1 MNEQGTSYDMVLVL
15 NTRIE
20 PLAWIEPTK
29 SRRRSLRAKICAPAI
44 FFSTIITILYDI
56 THQCL
61 LTYAVANEVIFV
73 DRTKYMMMF
82 TAEKRIFFM
91 LCCTVAVCSSNVVA
105 MVITQSVAA
114 ATKTAMELSQKANID
129 PSFADEACQLWDSI
143 LCVDND
149 EIPLPLSA
157 MPAAHALYASTLA
170 RVGRDRE
177 ALAQHDKS
185 LFYFD
190 KCNVSKQITKAEADV
205 LLAKSKS
212 LQRLMRYRDAMVIL
226 KGSFTRDSTDNDVS
240 WLRSCHS
247 EAIERAA
254 LCSMRMGDVDA
265 SILIL
270 DEFEKSLNHDE
281 QLNPNLAGMLGAS
294 LLLKSSREGK
304 KDESYLRAL
313 QLLQCASD
321 SFVSPIYNWV
331 HHLVTKQAHFNP
343 FDSSASIYA
352 KFAEANNSP
361 FDDPDLIN
369 LDDKVRLHSIIHGY
383 EAFCP
388 LGYVLPLE
396 RDAMAREWANK
407 VDCDDLA
414 WVLKDSAGYGSHGN
428 IITTTTEVLSTYD
441 SSKSAKEQEES
452 KLCQR
457 IVHPPM
463 LLNGRKFSLRVY
475 VVYFPEGDTLTSKGK
490 QIQSAEFYV
499 STEGLVKFASEL
511 YNDETSN
518 DIESQYMT
526 NSGRGDGRSSKQD
539 DFHYLKS
546 QFDASKKDYKELWR
560 KIKASIELVMNRYT
574 LKQHFID
581 GEISASYDASYFG
594 LPKILG
600 FDFMLDDKT
609 NPWLLEVNRFP
620 GLDPRSA
627 SDSRVKRCIQY
638 DAWVT
643 ATERLGFSA
652 EHMKKIRPLDYE
664 GFSLEKL

>member
-1 MNEQGTSYDMVLVL
+1 L
-15 NTRIE
+15 I
-20 PLAWIEPTK
+20 
-29 SRRRSLRAKICAPAI
+29 AI
-44 FFSTIITILYDI
+44 
-56 THQCL
+56 
-61 LTYAVANEVIFV
+61 YAVANEVISTV
-73 DRTKYMMMF
+73 PNEMMLC
-82 TAEKRIFFM
+82 TAASRIFFV
-91 LCCTVAVCSSNVVA
+91 LCFAVAVFSSNVVA
-105 MVITQSVAA
+105 MVITQSVAL

-129 PSFADEACQLWDSI
+129 PSFADEACQLWHSI
-143 LCVDND
+143 LCVDD
-149 EIPLPLSA
+149 DDDDGIPLPLSA

-185 LFYFD
+185 LYYFD
-190 KCNVSKQITKAEADV
+190 KCNASKQTTKAEADV
-205 LLAKSKS
+205 LLAKGKS
-212 LQRLMRYRDAMVIL
+212 LQRLMRYRDAMMLL
-226 KGSFTRDSTDNDVS
+226 KGSFTRDSTDNVS
-240 WLRSCHS
+240 WLRSCQS

-254 LCSMRMGDVDA
+254 LCSMRMGDVDT

-270 DEFEKSLNHDE
+270 DDFEKSLNHNE

-294 LLLKSSREGK
+294 LLLKTSREGEN
-304 KDESYLRAL
+304 DESCTRAL
-313 QLLQCASD
+313 QLLQCAAD
-321 SFVSPIYNWV
+321 SSVSPIYNWV
-331 HHLVTKQAHFNP
+331 HHIVTKQVDFNP
-343 FDSSASIYA
+343 FDSFTSIYA
-352 KFAEANNSP
+352 AFAEANNSP

-369 LDDKVRLHSIIHGY
+369 LDDKVRLHSIIHEY

-388 LGYVLPLE
+388 FGYVLPLQK
-396 RDAMAREWANK
+396 DAMAREWANK
-407 VDCDDLA
+407 VDIDDLA
-414 WVLKDSAGYGSHGN
+414 WVLKDRAGYGSHGN
-428 IITTTTEVLSTYD
+428 IIATTTEVLSMYD
-441 SSKSAKEQEES
+441 SSKSANEQEES

-475 VVYFPEGDTLTSKGK
+475 VVYFPGGDALTSRGK
-490 QIQSAEFYV
+490 QTQSAEVYV

-511 YNDETSN
+511 YNDKTNN

-526 NSGRGDGRSSKQD
+526 NSGRGDGRSSKQE

-546 QFDASKKDYKELWR
+546 QFDASNKDYNELWR
-560 KIKASIELVMNRYT
+560 RIRTSIGLVMNRYI

-581 GEISASYDASYFG
+581 GEIRASYDVSYFG
-594 LPKILG
+594 LPKIMG
-600 FDFMLDDKT
+600 FDFMLDDET

-627 SDSRVKRCIQY
+627 SDSRVKRCVQY
-638 DAWVT
+638 DAWLA

>member
-1 MNEQGTSYDMVLVL
+1 MLCTVTS
-15 NTRIE
+15 
-20 PLAWIEPTK
+20 
-29 SRRRSLRAKICAPAI
+29 SI
-44 FFSTIITILYDI
+44 FF
-56 THQCL
+56 L
-61 LTYAVANEVIFV
+61 LCCAVALF
-73 DRTKYMMMF
+73 
-82 TAEKRIFFM
+82 
-91 LCCTVAVCSSNVVA
+91 SSNVVA
-105 MVITQSVAA
+105 MITQSVAV

-129 PSFADEACQLWDSI
+129 PSFADEACQLWHSI
-143 LCVDND
+143 LCVDDD

-190 KCNVSKQITKAEADV
+190 KCNASKQITKAEADV

-212 LQRLMRYRDAMVIL
+212 LQRLMRYRDAMMLL
-226 KGSFTRDSTDNDVS
+226 KGSFVRDSTDSDS
-240 WLRSCHS
+240 WLRSCQS

-254 LCSMRMGDVDA
+254 LCSMRMGDVDS
-265 SILIL
+265 SIHILEDFERSLI
-270 DEFEKSLNHDE
+270 HDE
-281 QLNPNLAGMLGAS
+281 QINPIVAGMLGAS
-294 LLLKSSREGK
+294 LLLKTSREGEN
-304 KDESYLRAL
+304 DESCLRAL
-313 QLLQCASD
+313 KLLQCASD
-321 SFVSPIYNWV
+321 SSVSPIYTWV
-331 HHLVTKQAHFNP
+331 YQLGTKQAVFNP
-343 FDSSASIYA
+343 FDSFTSIYA
-352 KFAEANNSP
+352 AFAEANNSP

-369 LDDKVRLHSIIHGY
+369 LDDKVRLHSIIHEY

-407 VDCDDLA
+407 VDSDKLA
-414 WVLKDSAGYGSHGN
+414 WVLKDRAGYGSHGN
-428 IITTTTEVLSTYD
+428 IIASTTEVLSMYD
-441 SSKSAKEQEES
+441 SSQNANGQEES

-490 QIQSAEFYV
+490 QTQSAEVYV

-511 YNDETSN
+511 YSDKRSN
-518 DIESQYMT
+518 DVDSQYMT
-526 NSGRGDGRSSKQD
+526 NSGRGDGRTSKQE

-546 QFDASKKDYKELWR
+546 RFDANNEDYKQLWR
-560 KIKASIELVMNRYT
+560 KIKTSIELVMNRYT
-574 LKQHFID
+574 LKQHFTD
-581 GEISASYDASYFG
+581 GEILASYDASYFG
-594 LPKILG
+594 IPKILG

-627 SDSRVKRCIQY
+627 SDSRVKHSVQF
-638 DAWVT
+638 DAWIA
-643 ATERLGFSA
+643 ATERIGFSK
-652 EHMKKIRPLDYE
+652 EHMKKFRPLDYE